1 MYSTTATNY
10 GMMVLGGAN
19 AGSTVT
25 FQIFLNEN
33 LAGSGWQTNTSRI
46 FIRDS
51 GGHAYGA
58 VFTNA
63 AMLDG
68 HFHHLVWTF
77 TTIGTT
83 TAAAYFDG
91 VPQTLAIS
99 TGAPVTFGPLTF
111 PIDFAA
117 YSDKTANTT
126 IIDYSTVTLDE
137 GAFYTNA
144 LTAAQV
150 TNHYNAL
157 ITPSGPFYKDTWTGA
172 VNNHWDTSAAD
183 ANWTNSA
190 PTNTFGNFDSA
201 LFDDTASLFSVNVAG
216 NVMPSSMTFSN
227 SAHNYTIGSTGGFS
241 IGGSASLTNAGSGTV
256 TLNNTNTFTG
266 PVVILAGQVAI
277 GGAGLLGAGAY
288 AATITDNG
296 VLNYDSSSAQTL
308 SGMISGSGSLIVS
321 NGSLT
326 LSAANTFTGNTVIP
340 DGANGA
346 TLRLTGSG
354 ALASTNIYVGS
365 GDTFDVSGVAFALG
379 GSQKL
384 EGTGSVN
391 GLVSTALGSGIY
403 PGTNGTYG
411 TLTFNTGLNLT
422 NAATVN
428 FDLGTTYNGA
438 NDQMV
443 INGGVLALNNNAFHI
458 KAPNTS
464 VNLDT
469 TDYVLISAN
478 GGITGSFA
486 SQPVFDVAPANAGH
500 YTIVTDTSLN
510 QVRLQYTAVVYP
522 RVTAA
527 TGTPSTGVLR
537 NQPVFF
543 SVTVAPGISG
553 ITGVTIDL
561 TPIGGSLTSLEPSST
576 PNVWTNTFVIPAG
589 TTPSSQSLAVTVTD
603 ASSLQGTGSILL
615 TVVSSTETWT
625 GSGGN
630 ANWGTNPNW
639 LSAYAPGY
647 AGDALVFAGTTQPT
661 PDMNNNYS
669 LGAVTYDK
677 TAGAFNLSDPTASYT
692 LTLKGGLTNNSANV
706 QTVSVPVALGGT
718 QTFNAAS
725 NSVVVNNV
733 INDDTADG
741 LLGGVVKTG
750 TNTLTL
756 TGNNG
761 YSGPTVVSA
770 GQLILSGFYV
780 GSGGSVTNG
789 AVLQLANVNAVSS
802 STSVLALN
810 NGSTLQLRA
819 DSGNTFAPQSLL
831 MQNASDNLTFDVG
844 PVTAGVTGQ
853 QLILSGTL
861 AFGNSSDQT
870 INVTGN
876 STYSLSLGAIT
887 LNTGSHTPYFNVN
900 LNTLPGGP
908 SVTIAS
914 ITVGNWGNDINMNGG
929 GRVTVAGNLSNTS
942 NGALNLF
949 VNNNTTVTLQG
960 VSVKANTGDAFKYD
974 VANGTLVL
982 DNGYALTNYPGGA
995 GLGQGLFV
1003 IGAATNIFYGTGYT
1017 HSFGV
1022 LTTNNNSYNAA
1033 VYLGDANNAGGGL
1046 STAANLTNNVSDGD
1060 VTFTNSG
1067 VFTIGGQNTGG
1078 INTYANPIILGWTAN
1093 RGKSVTLVA
1102 AGGGEVDFNGNILAN
1117 GTDTTAGV
1125 TVGDPAHN
1133 GVVKFAGTNT
1143 YAGPT
1148 TVSNG
1153 TLVVNGIN
1161 GASPVTVTAG
1171 TILGGSG
1178 TIGGAV
1184 TVNSGGHTL
1193 PGGTQGNASGVVLT
1207 LSSNATYNAGG
1218 EADFN
1223 LSGTYN
1229 SGNDQLVVTNGGTV
1243 NGNGQNVGVYLTA
1256 GSADTTGDYVLI
1268 TNVSGSLASSFARV
1282 PVWLGATPGNAA
1294 NYSILTSGKSV
1305 VLHYSPIIIAS
1316 GSALPSPAIHGQH
1329 VTVSVNV
1336 TSTAGTISSV
1346 SLNAG
1351 AIGGSSS
1358 LTLTEVGA
1366 TSVYTGNVVVSS
1378 TTPVG
1383 VQTLLVTAKDSGGN
1397 TNTVPVLL
1405 TIVGTGEVWT
1415 GNASPNNTW
1424 AAGGNWV
1431 SGAGPGPGDWATFA
1445 GTQQLT
1451 ANMESSYSLAWL
1463 TFDVT
1468 AGAFTIT
1475 NAANTLTL
1483 TGSVTNNS
1491 ANVETLGVPV
1501 VLGGVETINAAAGSI
1516 VMNTNVSGA
1525 GGLIVAGT
1533 NILTLAGSNTY
1544 TGTTTVSTNAILQ
1557 LANANAVKG
1566 GVLTLNNAATLQ
1578 LRADA
1583 STTFTPG
1590 SLALQTASDM
1600 LNFDVRPLTSAAGN
1614 TLALVGAMT
1623 NGSSSDQTIN
1633 VTGNSTY
1640 TLSLGAITLTATSH
1654 TPYFNLFVN
1663 TQPGGPNLTLG
1674 SVNCGQWGSVV
1685 DLNGGGKVTVTGG
1698 FSVVPSGGVVL
1709 FVNNGTTATL
1719 QGSTTNATGTSDGF
1733 KYDVVNGTLVLDNSS
1748 ALTNNTSGAGLPQSL
1763 FVLGAA
1769 TNLFY
1774 GAAYSQ
1780 EFGVLT
1786 TNNNSYNA
1794 AVYLGDANNAGGG
1807 LSTAAN
1813 LTNNVSD
1820 GDVTFTNSGVFTI
1833 GGQNTGGIN
1842 TYANPII
1849 LGWTANRG
1857 KSVTLVA
1864 AGGGEVDFTGGIR
1877 ANGTDTTAGITVGDA
1892 AHGGTVKVRGTAN
1905 TYAGPTTV
1913 SNGTLIVSGTIG
1925 NGAVNV
1931 ANGTL
1936 LVSGTVGNGAVTIGN
1951 GATLAGGGVIGGAV
1965 ASQSGGSVVPGK
1977 GASAAG
1983 TVLTINNGLTLSTGS
1998 TTTLAV
2004 SHNSQTNDRIACVAI
2019 VYGGTLNVT
2028 TIAGDAPLA
2037 SGDTFQLFKANSSA
2051 FYSGSFSATNLPAL
2065 SPGLV
2070 WSNSLGAGGNGTI
2083 TVTGTVVSQQPV
2095 TISGGA
2101 ISGGMFVI
2109 SGTNGVPGQ
2118 QYRILETTNA
2128 ALAITNWTPVWT
2140 NVFGA
2145 GGSFSYTNTPGVNP
2159 AGFFLLVSP

>member
-1 MYSTTATNY
+1 M
-10 GMMVLGGAN
+10 
-19 AGSTVT
+19 
-25 FQIFLNEN
+25 
-33 LAGSGWQTNTSRI
+33 GSGTVNGSINTSAGTGIYGGTDGTYGTNTFASNLTLAT
-46 FIRDS
+46 
-51 GGHAYGA
+51 G
-58 VFTNA
+58 
-63 AMLDG
+63 
-68 HFHHLVWTF
+68 
-77 TTIGTT
+77 
-83 TAAAYFDG
+83 AAAYFDLG
-91 VPQTLAIS
+91 T
-99 TGAPVTFGPLTF
+99 
-111 PIDFAA
+111 
-117 YSDKTANTT
+117 TA
-126 IIDYSTVTLDE
+126 
-137 GAFYTNA
+137 
-144 LTAAQV
+144 
-150 TNHYNAL
+150 
-157 ITPSGPFYKDTWTGA
+157 
-172 VNNHWDTSAAD
+172 
-183 ANWTNSA
+183 
-190 PTNTFGNFDSA
+190 
-201 LFDDTASLFSVNVAG
+201 
-216 NVMPSSMTFSN
+216 
-227 SAHNYTIGSTGGFS
+227 
-241 IGGSASLTNAGSGTV
+241 
-256 TLNNTNTFTG
+256 
-266 PVVILAGQVAI
+266 
-277 GGAGLLGAGAY
+277 
-288 AATITDNG
+288 
-296 VLNYDSSSAQTL
+296 
-308 SGMISGSGSLIVS
+308 
-321 NGSLT
+321 
-326 LSAANTFTGNTVIP
+326 
-340 DGANGA
+340 
-346 TLRLTGSG
+346 TGS
-354 ALASTNIYVGS
+354 NDEIV
-365 GDTFDVSGVAFALG
+365 
-379 GSQKL
+379 
-384 EGTGSVN
+384 VN
-391 GLVSTALGSGIY
+391 
-403 PGTNGTYG
+403 G
-411 TLTFNTGLNLT
+411 TLTLNG
-422 NAATVN
+422 NAIHV
-428 FDLGTTYNGA
+428 
-438 NDQMV
+438 
-443 INGGVLALNNNAFHI
+443 
-458 KAPNTS
+458 KAPGPSAFLGFNNYTLFS
-464 VNLDT
+464 SSN
-469 TDYVLISAN
+469 LISVVSPPAL
-478 GGITGSFA
+478 
-486 SQPVFDVAPANAGH
+486 VWDVAPANAAKYTLVVVGNTVILQ
-500 YTIVTDTSLN
+500 YASSPGPFILTTSASPNPAYPNESVLIGASVSTNGSTLNTITVDASQIAGTAPGTTIVTLVSAGTANPTLYTNSVNVGASVPIGTVSYNFTATDNASINGYATNTLN
-510 QVRLQYTAVVYP
+510 I
-522 RVTAA
+522 
-527 TGTPSTGVLR
+527 
-537 NQPVFF
+537 
-543 SVTVAPGISG
+543 ISG
-553 ITGVTIDL
+553 APTITATASPNPVGLSQVVTISATVL
-561 TPIGGSLTSLEPSST
+561 GNSYPIGANGVSVDVSA
-576 PNVWTNTFVIPAG
+576 IAG
-589 TTPSSQSLAVTVTD
+589 TSPGTTIVTLYPSATANVYTNSYTVLNTTAYGPQTLPVSAVNSGLET
-603 ASSLQGTGSILL
+603 GTGSLVL
-615 TVVSSTETWT
+615 TVSPLDVWT
-625 GSGGN
+625 GLGGDN
-630 ANWGTNPNW
+630 NWTTGNNW
-639 LSAYAPGY
+639 LSGLTPG
-647 AGDALVFAGTTQPT
+647 AGDFVTFAGTRQVGT
-661 PDMNNNYS
+661 DMNNNYS

-1003 IGAATNIFYGTGYT
+1003 IGAATNIFYGAGYT

-1864 AGGGEVDFTGGIR
+1864 ATGGEVDFTGGIR

-1892 AHGGTVKVRGTAN
+1892 AHGGTVKLRGTAN

-1925 NGAVNV
+1925 NGAVTV
-1931 ANGTL
+1931 DGGTL
-1936 LVSGTVGNGAVTIGN
+1936 GGSGTLGGAVTVQ
-1951 GATLAGGGVIGGAV
+1951 AGGTIQPGA
-1965 ASQSGGSVVPGK
+1965 
-1977 GASAAG
+1977 GAGAAG
-1983 TVLTINNGLTLSTGS
+1983 SVLTINNSLTLNSGS
-1998 TTTLAV
+1998 ATLLAV
-2004 SHNSQTNDRIACVAI
+2004 SHNNHTNDQISYQAI
-2019 VYGGTLNVT
+2019 VYGGTLTVT
-2028 TIAGDAPLA
+2028 TNAGDGPLVA
-2037 SGDTFQLFKANSSA
+2037 GDTFQLFKASLS

-2065 SPGLV
+2065 GAGLG
-2070 WSNSLGAGGNGTI
+2070 WSNSFAANGSI
-2083 TVTGTVVSQQPV
+2083 TVVASAASGAPV

-2109 SGTNGVPGQ
+2109 SGTNGVPGA